1 MLLAVDESE
10 VVAVYVSCSVV
21 IVDLDATVDNSSGI
35 VVVIGFVD
43 ACTVVTVVVVVL
55 GKNEVSGTV
64 ESPIDVDTGEFCS
77 ADDRQNYY
85 TLKTSLLCQYE
96 FVTYF
101 IKRYR

>member
-10 VVAVYVSCSVV
+10 VLAVYVSCSVV

-35 VVVIGFVD
+35 GVVD

-55 GKNEVSGTV
+55 SKNEVSGTV
-64 ESPIDVDTGEFCS
+64 ESSVDVDTGEFCS
-77 ADDRQNYY
+77 AEDRQNYY

-96 FVTYF
+96 FITYF
-101 IKRYR
+101 IERYP